1 MEKLITPD
9 FGLSFWTVLNFALLV
24 LLLSKF
30 VWKPLVS
37 ALEQRENDIK
47 ADREAA
53 ENARKETERIKAELD
68 ARLAEL
74 SRETRSV
81 LAEAAQEG
89 KKERDAIIAAARD
102 NAQQLVERARQE
114 MKGEQIR
121 LFGELR
127 REIAGIS
134 LLAAERVLQK
144 QVDASVNQ
152 TMVDGLLKEIEAKAG
167 EKGQ

>member
-37 ALEQRENDIK
+37 ALEQREADIK

-53 ENARKETERIKAELD
+53 ENARRDAEKVKAELD
-68 ARLAEL
+68 TRMASLAQ
-74 SRETRSV
+74 ETRDV
-81 LAEAAQEG
+81 LAAASQEG
-89 KKERDAIIAAARD
+89 KKERDAIIASAQENAARLI
-102 NAQQLVERARQE
+102 ARARQE
-114 MKGEQIR
+114 MSAEQVR
-121 LFGELR
+121 LMGELR
-127 REIAGIS
+127 HEIAGIA
-134 LLAAERVLQK
+134 LMAAERVMQK

-152 TMVDGLLKEIEAKAG
+152 AMVDGLLKEIEARAG
-167 EKGQ
+167 EKGK